1 MREVGAS
8 GYTKAVGR
16 SCRLLCL
23 ARVEV
28 DVAVRGKEGRGDVVR
43 GSGWAECAL
52 AGGGGALAWLPRPRS
67 PAVRVPEDDAGDDGQ
82 EAVCAR
88 RAGQGQRS
96 PEQVARR
103 LKTDRKATAGG
114 GVSLSLFPGRT
125 PATIS
130 SRRQHQWA
138 AAEADARCC
147 REPNADGALSPH
159 QRQVRDSQR
168 ERTGQTRRSLHLGL
182 DEPLDLVKVDEL
194 VAALGS
200 PVVGRLDDAP
210 VDEEWVELHPRPTN
224 LPRVGAQDVAAV
236 HLELG
241 EHLVE
246 RDAEVELICGRPGG
260 REGGG
265 VRRAGDQRRR
275 Q

>member
-28 DVAVRGKEGRGDVVR
+28 DVAVRGKEVRGDVVR

-103 LKTDRKATAGG
+103 LMTDRKATYSRGRRL
-114 GVSLSLFPGRT
+114 SLSVPRT
-125 PATIS
+125 NAGDNLELAAAS
-130 SRRQHQWA
+130 VGSRGSRRA
-138 AAEADARCC
+138 LLPGAE
-147 REPNADGALSPH
+147 
-159 QRQVRDSQR
+159 
-168 ERTGQTRRSLHLGL
+168 
-182 DEPLDLVKVDEL
+182 
-194 VAALGS
+194 
-200 PVVGRLDDAP
+200 
-210 VDEEWVELHPRPTN
+210 
-224 LPRVGAQDVAAV
+224 
-236 HLELG
+236 
-241 EHLVE
+241 
-246 RDAEVELICGRPGG
+246 
-260 REGGG
+260 
-265 VRRAGDQRRR
+265 RRR
-275 Q
+275 RPLSTPTTGARLST